1 MKLKTI
7 LLTGVS
13 GVIGRL
19 VATNLIENFK
29 IIAIGS
35 EYSRIPESIR
45 HHKNFKFYERNFL
58 TINTTSELGILEP
71 VDLVLHLAGV
81 VSGSKISEIDYFK
94 INSES
99 TKLLLGLAKEKKS
112 HAFGLASSV
121 SVYGH
126 HESNLSLES
135 ERLGS
140 SVYARSKIAAENH
153 CLGSSVPFSLFRIA
167 SVYGHGTKSFVSKL
181 HSLFQKGIYP
191 SFGKERKKSI
201 LHVED
206 LVSFLCAWCEAAL
219 EEKVVQ
225 PVYVLSHPEAVT
237 ISMVV
242 EELRRQGKAKYKGIP
257 IPIFGF
263 LIPVFNFFYRRL
275 RSLQGAPYHE
285 SPLYPLLSSV
295 EIFDERSWK
304 DLRLSPKW
312 DLRKGISQY
321 K

>member
-1 MKLKTI
+1 MKTKTI

-13 GVIGRL
+13 GVVGRL
-19 VATNLIENFK
+19 VATRLIEDFK

-58 TINTTSELGILEP
+58 TVNSTSELGILEP
-71 VDLVLHLAGV
+71 VGLILHLAGV
-81 VSGSKISEIDYFK
+81 VSGSKITEAEYFK
-94 INSES
+94 INADS
-99 TKLLLGLAKEKKS
+99 TRLLLDLAKEKKCQ
-112 HAFGLASSV
+112 AFGLASSV

-126 HESNLSLES
+126 HQTNLFTGS
-135 ERLGS
+135 ERLGT

-153 CLGSSVPFSLFRIA
+153 CLGSSLTFSLFRIA

-181 HSLFQKGIYP
+181 HSLFKKGIYP
-191 SFGKERKKSI
+191 SFGSERKKSI

-206 LVSFLCAWCEAAL
+206 LVTFLCTWCLAAL
-219 EEKVVQ
+219 EQKEVL

-237 ISMVV
+237 ISMVID
-242 EELRRQGKAKYKGIP
+242 ELRRQGKAKYKGIP

-263 LIPVFNFFYRRL
+263 LIPVFNFFYKRL

-285 SPLYPLLSSV
+285 SPLYPLINSV
-295 EIFDERSWK
+295 EIFDEHSWQ
-304 DLRLSPKW
+304 DLHLSPKW